1 VKNLDQALGF
11 VTNLFYIYARVKCYF
26 DVKLLMQMLLVF
38 ASLPFR
44 TSCLNVY
51 PIPSVERLEKQ
62 IGLDNSIIFLFD
74 FILGFTPS
82 KICFM
87 VKKWGC

>member
-11 VTNLFYIYARVKCYF
+11 VTNLFYIYARVKFYF

-51 PIPSVERLEKQ
+51 PIPSVERLEDWKSRS
-62 IGLDNSIIFLFD
+62 DSIIQ
-74 FILGFTPS
+74 
-82 KICFM
+82 
-87 VKKWGC
+87 